1 MIVVALAV
9 SLFVLIIIA
18 VLLVYL
24 MRRKKKPKRGS
35 NPQYVPGLEDLIEM
49 RTRTQ
54 SGGADHRGNRDHLEL
69 GKAINPLVSGGIRRA
84 FLFTRLVTIFVY

>member
-1 MIVVALAV
+1 M
-9 SLFVLIIIA
+9 LIIIA

-54 SGGADHRGNRDHLEL
+54 SGGADRRGNRDHLEL